1 MADLFNED
9 LELMDTKNKI
19 IAVAIEQFSDQGYD
33 NTSIRKIAD
42 IVGIKGSSIY
52 NHFNSKEEILEEIF
66 KYYRNLFYQ
75 MGDVFEIKEVPL
87 IDLKE
92 DKILYILK
100 GGFDSV
106 INILKRP
113 EMINILKIIIK
124 EQFKN
129 QKIRNF
135 FLEEFIDKPR
145 KVMEKLMKE
154 LMDKGI
160 IREGN
165 PYLYSQEFQA
175 FAIYKM
181 YEEFMLKDV
190 EYIDIDDIEIQI
202 NHHID
207 FFWNSIRK

>member
-1 MADLFNED
+1 MMDLFKED
-9 LELMDTKNKI
+9 LELKDTKEKI
-19 IAVAIEQFSDQGYD
+19 IAAAIEQFSSQGYD

-75 MGDVFEIKEVPL
+75 MGDVFEIKELNPS
-87 IDLKE
+87 DLRE
-92 DKILYILK
+92 DKILHILK

-129 QKIRNF
+129 QKIKNF

-145 KVMEKLMKE
+145 TVMEKFMRE
-154 LMDKGI
+154 LMDKEI
-160 IREGN
+160 IRDGN

-190 EYIDIDDIEIQI
+190 EYIDINEIEAQI
-202 NHHID
+202 NYHIE

>member
-9 LELMDTKNKI
+9 LELMGTKDKI
-19 IAVAIEQFSDQGYD
+19 IAIAIERFSSQGYD

-75 MGDVFEIKEVPL
+75 MGDVFEIKEL
-87 IDLKE
+87 HHSDLKE
-92 DKILYILK
+92 DKILYVLK

-135 FLEEFIDKPR
+135 FLEEFIDKSR
-145 KVMEKLMKE
+145 KVMEKFMKE

-160 IREGN
+160 IRNGN

-190 EYIDIDDIEIQI
+190 EYINIDDIEVQI
-202 NHHID
+202 NHHIE

>member
-1 MADLFNED
+1 MVDFFKED
-9 LELMDTKNKI
+9 LELRDTKNKI

-75 MGDVFEIKEVPL
+75 MGDVFEIKEL
-87 IDLKE
+87 HHSDLKE
-92 DKILYILK
+92 DKILYVLK

-145 KVMEKLMKE
+145 KVMEKFMKE
-154 LMDKGI
+154 LMEKGI
-160 IREGN
+160 IRNGN

-190 EYIDIDDIEIQI
+190 EYIDIDDIEVQI
-202 NHHID
+202 NHHIE

>member
-9 LELMDTKNKI
+9 LELMGTKDKI
-19 IAVAIEQFSDQGYD
+19 IAIAIEQFSSQGYD

-75 MGDVFEIKEVPL
+75 MGDVFEIKEL
-87 IDLKE
+87 HHSDLKE
-92 DKILYILK
+92 DKILYVLK

-145 KVMEKLMKE
+145 KVMEKFMKE

-160 IREGN
+160 IRNGN

-190 EYIDIDDIEIQI
+190 EYINIDDIEVQI
-202 NHHID
+202 NHHIE

>member
-1 MADLFNED
+1 MVDFFKED
-9 LELMDTKNKI
+9 LELRDTKNKI

-75 MGDVFEIKEVPL
+75 MGDVFEIKEL
-87 IDLKE
+87 HHSDLKE
-92 DKILYILK
+92 DKILYVLK
-100 GGFDSV
+100 CGFDSV

-145 KVMEKLMKE
+145 KVMEKFMKE
-154 LMDKGI
+154 LMEKGI
-160 IREGN
+160 IRNGN

-190 EYIDIDDIEIQI
+190 EYIDIDDIEVQI
-202 NHHID
+202 NHHIE

>member
-145 KVMEKLMKE
+145 KVMEKFMKE

-202 NHHID
+202 NHHIE
-207 FFWNSIRK
+207 FFWNSIGK

>member
-145 KVMEKLMKE
+145 KVMEKFMKE

-202 NHHID
+202 NHHIE